1 MVPLPE
7 KKGSRQTSD
16 INNRYLYL
24 QDSSEKQNRKTL
36 YIIELSPMIT
46 EDCGASKLE
55 SEESWWCN
63 PVRVLRPKN
72 QASQCSKIQTEGRTK
87 MKILCPRWN
96 NKAEKNIQWVCLST
110 LCCSIQALNT
120 LFNAHLNLRRA
131 FHTSES
137 TATLT

>member
-1 MVPLPE
+1 MNILPHAFNNKMKNEVVPLLE

-55 SEESWWCN
+55 SEES
-63 PVRVLRPKN
+63 
-72 QASQCSKIQTEGRTK
+72 
-87 MKILCPRWN
+87 
-96 NKAEKNIQWVCLST
+96 
-110 LCCSIQALNT
+110 
-120 LFNAHLNLRRA
+120 
-131 FHTSES
+131 
-137 TATLT
+137 